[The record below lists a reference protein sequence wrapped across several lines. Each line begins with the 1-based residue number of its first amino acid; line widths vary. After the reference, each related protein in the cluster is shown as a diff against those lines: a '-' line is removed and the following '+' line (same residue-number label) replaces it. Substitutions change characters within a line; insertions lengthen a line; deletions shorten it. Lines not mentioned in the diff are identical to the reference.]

1 MRQKINHWVK
11 HPLTASFLL
20 INLLLVTSTGSLMA
34 KETPSPLQIVT
45 SFSILQD
52 ITQNLAGEQAEVH
65 TLVTADSDAHV
76 YQPKPSDAKLLAT
89 ADLVIEN
96 GLGFEGWLSRLLA
109 SSGFKGKKLVAT
121 QGLTPLYRANNPS
134 RPDPHAWHSF
144 TAIKVY
150 IDNISASL
158 INLRP
163 EQEAYFLQ
171 QKAAYLAELEQVET
185 KLKTALTAALD
196 KDNKTATFL
205 VPHAAF
211 AYLEADFNLKLLA
224 PQGISTA
231 SEPSAKQ
238 LAQLLTQ
245 LKNQQIQGIFTEN
258 LSNSRFMQTL
268 SQASGIKIAGLLYSD
283 SLSATKE
290 PAGSYLL
297 FMQHNIETLLSALK

>member
-1 MRQKINHWVK
+1 MHPRLINWAK
-11 HPLTASFLL
+11 YPLL
-20 INLLLVTSTGSLMA
+20 ISLLFLGLLVASTGSLMA

-52 ITQNLAGEQAEVH
+52 ITQNLAGEQAQVYA
-65 TLVTADSDAHV
+65 LVDANSDAHV

-121 QGLTPLYRANNPS
+121 QDLTPLYRANNPS

-150 IDNISASL
+150 IDNISAGL
-158 INLRP
+158 ISLRP

-171 QKAAYLAELEQVET
+171 QKAAYLAQLEQLET
-185 KLKTALTAALD
+185 ELKTALTAAIGQHQ
-196 KDNKTATFL
+196 AQFL

-245 LKNQQIQGIFTEN
+245 LKDQQIQGIFTEN
-258 LSNSRFMQTL
+258 LSNSRFMHTL

-297 FMQHNIETLLSALK
+297 FMQHNIKMLINALK